1 VNRQLKQDID
11 LLFDGSAN
19 ETRAAAKRLGLE
31 AGGAAQQS
39 DFSNIEKRIWQKYGE
54 TSRQKGET
62 AFAALRWA
70 GPWRAPAIAA
80 AATALIAAGAVWFL
94 GFAPQ
99 PVNRVTFDHAHPSL
113 TNYTFQEKLQLAL
126 RHGEGLELQSQ
137 GQNFRLKSRAIWGR
151 FEFEKKGGN
160 SLVIETPRGTFS
172 VTGTRFILK
181 ANAEQALLQ
190 VEEGSVRVEEGG
202 RVRAVTANQQYIDD
216 GRGGAVREIRPDE
229 RAVFSAFV
237 DAALDNA
244 QLLKRA
250 AKAHQN
256 PMRIVTVAV
265 ELFDGNHVSGELL
278 SESAD
283 ALVIKPK
290 NFQAITVKKSEIKSS
305 TRK

>member
-1 VNRQLKQDID
+1 MNRQLKQDID
-11 LLFDGSAN
+11 LLFDGSAD

-31 AGGAAQQS
+31 AGGAAQQA
-39 DFSNIEKRIWQKYGE
+39 DFSHIEKQIWQKYGE
-54 TSRQKGET
+54 GSRQKGES
-62 AFAALRWA
+62 AFVAKLLA

-94 GFAPQ
+94 GLAEQ
-99 PVNRVTFDHAHPSL
+99 PLNRVAFDHAHPAL
-113 TNYTFQEKLQLAL
+113 TNYTFQQKLQLGL

-151 FEFEKKGGN
+151 FEFEKKSGN

-181 ANAEQALLQ
+181 ANAQQALLQ

-202 RVRAVTANQQYIDD
+202 RVMAVTANQQYFDD
-216 GRGGAVREIRPDE
+216 GRGGAVSEIRPDE
-229 RAVFSAFV
+229 RAIFAAFV
-237 DAALDNA
+237 NATLDNA
-244 QLLKRA
+244 QLLKGA
-250 AKAHQN
+250 ANRQPN
-256 PMRIVTVAV
+256 PLRVVTVAV

-278 SESAD
+278 SESAE

-290 NFQAITVKKSEIKSS
+290 NFQAITVKKTEIKSS